1 MEILSDD
8 LKNELKEKIKGV
20 DVKTGDFQD
29 NVKAI
34 IDAAIES
41 NKDKIREEVTGETVD
56 EHLEKELSGFQ
67 ELENLLN
74 EGVLDDIDDE
84 HLKGMLTEQSKGLVD
99 VEEERKSIERAGFP
113 AERLTAITK
122 QDIINEILEQFES
135 AIEIMKLDVE
145 KQLAKNQEMLKK
157 VNERQKLRN
166 SYDKLANLQSKTQE
180 YKGQEGKK
188 LNENLVSAVE
198 NLKNRIDSLAKET
211 TVEGK
216 ELEYMKEKNR
226 FNSKFEILKG
236 EELDNENVLK
246 VVEAVKDN
254 IINAQVDTN
263 EEIKIEISRNES
275 NQDIEKSLE
284 EYIKKE
290 KDKKYDIKIEYDE
303 DTELVKY
310 IIMTPAKKDKNY
322 CRTKIYFYN
331 FGSYDFLWL
340 N

>member
-113 AERLTAITK
+113 TERLTAITK

-145 KQLAKNQEMLKK
+145 K
-157 VNERQKLRN
+157 
-166 SYDKLANLQSKTQE
+166 S
-180 YKGQEGKK
+180 
-188 LNENLVSAVE
+188 
-198 NLKNRIDSLAKET
+198 
-211 TVEGK
+211 
-216 ELEYMKEKNR
+216 
-226 FNSKFEILKG
+226 
-236 EELDNENVLK
+236 
-246 VVEAVKDN
+246 
-254 IINAQVDTN
+254 
-263 EEIKIEISRNES
+263 
-275 NQDIEKSLE
+275 
-284 EYIKKE
+284 
-290 KDKKYDIKIEYDE
+290 
-303 DTELVKY
+303 
-310 IIMTPAKKDKNY
+310 
-322 CRTKIYFYN
+322 
-331 FGSYDFLWL
+331 
-340 N
+340 